1 MMLQI
6 LSLLPIVAMSVSAVV
21 IPNPPGQ
28 YDVFYNTA
36 KMTEKTRLDPFD
48 PHHKPRA
55 VMTSIFAPTHCKVNL
70 EKIDYLPPATA
81 TYYSDLYGAYGLPN
95 GSLQSVSFQAC
106 PEPPKDHHLHFPVV
120 LFSPALG
127 TTRLFYNA
135 IAQAVASAGYI
146 VVSLDHPYDTEFL
159 EFPDGSV
166 VTAANISDAQVPLD
180 VETRAR
186 DVSFV
191 LDQLSTKAGVAT
203 LLPGTG
209 TAGLRTR
216 QVAMYGHSV
225 GGAATAEAMH
235 LDHRIVAGA
244 NLDGSMFGSVV
255 QQGLRGPFL
264 LFGHENKTQTTDPTW
279 KEFWSNLRGWKL
291 ELELAKAQHY
301 TFSDLP
307 FLLNLLGLP
316 VQKVPAIQ
324 TMVGTLNGF
333 KAFEIVHR
341 TVVAFLGFG
350 LRQTSPTPIQ
360 EVISQYSEVSV
371 VAR

>member
-1 MMLQI
+1 MMPHI

-28 YDVFYNTA
+28 YDVFYSTA
-36 KMTEKTRLDPFD
+36 KMIEKTRVDPFD
-48 PHHKPRA
+48 PHHGPRA
-55 VMTSIFAPTHCKVNL
+55 VMTSIFAPTHCKVDL

-81 TYYSDLYGAYGLPN
+81 AYYSDLYGAYGLPN
-95 GSLQSVSFQAC
+95 GSLQSISFQAC
-106 PEPPKDHHLHFPVV
+106 PEPPRGHHLHFPVV
-120 LFSPALG
+120 LFSPGLG
-127 TTRLFYNA
+127 TTRLFYNV
-135 IAQAVASAGYI
+135 IAQAVASAGFI
-146 VVSLDHPYDTEFL
+146 VVSIDHPYDTELL

-166 VTAANISDAQVPLD
+166 VMAANISDAQVPLD

-191 LDQLSTKAGVAT
+191 LDQLSNKAGVAT

-209 TAGLRTR
+209 APSLRTGR
-216 QVAMYGHSV
+216 VAMYGHSV

-244 NLDGSMFGSVV
+244 NLDGSMFGPVV
-255 QQGLRGPFL
+255 RQGLRGPFL

-279 KEFWSNLRGWKL
+279 KEFWSHLRGWKL

-301 TFSDLP
+301 AFSDLP

-316 VQKVPAIQ
+316 AQKLPAIQ
-324 TMVGTLNGF
+324 SMVGTLDGF

-350 LRQTSPTPIQ
+350 LRQTPPASIQ
-360 EVISQYSEVSV
+360 GVISQYSEVSV

>member
-1 MMLQI
+1 
-6 LSLLPIVAMSVSAVV
+6 MSVSAVV

-36 KMTEKTRLDPFD
+36 KMIEKTRLDPFD

-106 PEPPKDHHLHFPVV
+106 PEPPKDRHLHFPVV

-166 VTAANISDAQVPLD
+166 VTAANIS
-180 VETRAR
+180 
-186 DVSFV
+186 
-191 LDQLSTKAGVAT
+191 
-203 LLPGTG
+203 

-324 TMVGTLNGF
+324 TMVGTLDGF

-341 TVVAFLGFG
+341 TIVAFLGFG